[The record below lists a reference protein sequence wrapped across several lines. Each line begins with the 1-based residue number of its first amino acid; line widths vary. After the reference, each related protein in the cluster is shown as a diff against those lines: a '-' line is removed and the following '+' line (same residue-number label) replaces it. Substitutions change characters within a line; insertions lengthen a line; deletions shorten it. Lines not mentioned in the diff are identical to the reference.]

1 MKKISLYKNLG
12 LLALLFGMITV
23 SCVPA
28 QRFREVSDKGNKL
41 EEERDQL
48 MAENEQLTVA
58 NTEMSSAIES
68 VLAQR
73 ERFKADSMAC
83 IEAREKFIAQLEQV
97 NRKYSDL
104 EATHEALLQ
113 GNARE
118 TRRLLT
124 ELQTSQENLQK
135 KEQRLRELEESVSS
149 GRQDLT
155 RMRSELEARNARL
168 AELERILNRKDS
180 AANALKESVSKALL
194 GFQGQGLTV
203 ELKNGKVYVSM
214 DEKLLFRSGSYEVDA
229 RGRQALQDL
238 ARVLEQ
244 NQDVNISIEGH
255 TDDVPYRGTTGI
267 KDNWDLSVMRA
278 TSVVKILLSGSR
290 IDPKRLTAAGHGE
303 YLPVDAAKTA
313 EARQKN
319 RRTEIILTPKLDELF
334 RLLED
339 R

>member
-1 MKKISLYKNLG
+1 MNKYKIISQSVFG
-12 LLALLFGMITV
+12 VLLAALLTA

-41 EEERDQL
+41 EEERDLL
-48 MAENEQLTVA
+48 MAENEKLTVE
-58 NTEMSSAIES
+58 NTEMGAAITG
-68 VLAQR
+68 VLSQR
-73 ERFKADSMAC
+73 ERFKADSIAC
-83 IEAREKFIAQLEQV
+83 LEQKQKLQSQIEQL

-104 EATHEALLQ
+104 EATHDALLQ

-124 ELQTSQENLQK
+124 ELQTSQENLQR
-135 KEQRLRELEESVSS
+135 KEQRLRELEENVNS
-149 GRQDLT
+149 GRQEVSK
-155 RMRSELEARNARL
+155 MRNELEARNARL
-168 AELERILNRKDS
+168 AELERILSRKDS

-194 GFQGQGLTV
+194 GFEGQGLTV

-214 DEKLLFRSGSYEVDA
+214 DEKLLFRSGSYEVDIK
-229 RGRQALQDL
+229 GKQALQDL

-244 NQDVNISIEGH
+244 NPDVNISIEGH
-255 TDDVPYRGTTGI
+255 TDDVPFRGSSGI

-278 TSVVKILLSGSR
+278 TSVVKILLGNSR
-290 IDPKRLTAAGHGE
+290 IDPRRLTAAGHGE
-303 YLPVDAAKTA
+303 YLPVDKGKTP

-334 RLLED
+334 KILEG